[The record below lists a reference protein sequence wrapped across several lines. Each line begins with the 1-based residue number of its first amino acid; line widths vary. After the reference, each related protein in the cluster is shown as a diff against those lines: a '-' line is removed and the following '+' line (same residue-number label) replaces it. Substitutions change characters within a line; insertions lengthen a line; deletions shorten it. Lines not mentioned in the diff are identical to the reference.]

1 MPLLSAQT
9 SGKCV
14 LRHQTLRYFELF
26 TLISLS
32 QSTWWGQSYLCVDE
46 SEHVTKWRG
55 GRHFFEVFCQSSS
68 SQPGRQ
74 AHTHSPF
81 FWEFIL
87 IIPKYTDSKPG
98 MKSCLKIS
106 CRAWWASSYWTTSEP
121 GPRKTLSWFRASS
134 WLSDHLCRL
143 WHVRS
148 HPRTFPLSHPRAYFL
163 LPCAQGTGCHWSVRP
178 EWKLFGVG
186 PSPNECWRVVY
197 MWLGVELK
205 HADTLQ
211 TLWNEV
217 K

>member
-1 MPLLSAQT
+1 MCVRTSDAQVFWIIH
-9 SGKCV
+9 SH
-14 LRHQTLRYFELF
+14 L
-26 TLISLS
+26 SLS
-32 QSTWWGQSYLCVDE
+32 VDLMRTVVLMCWWIRACHQVTWGGGDTFLRSSVRAQAASQA
-46 SEHVTKWRG
+46 
-55 GRHFFEVFCQSSS
+55 GRHT
-68 SQPGRQ
+68 
-74 AHTHSPF
+74 HTHLSSESLSWLF
-81 FWEFIL
+81 QNIQTQNQEWSRE
-87 IIPKYTDSKPG
+87 D
-98 MKSCLKIS
+98 CLKIS
-106 CRAWWASSYWTTSEP
+106 CIAWWASSYWTTSEP
-121 GPRKTLSWFRASS
+121 GPRKTLSWFRTSS

-163 LPCAQGTGCHWSVRP
+163 LPCAQRTGCHWSVRP